1 MSEIDTLTH
10 SLNNL
15 NFNSIEKK
23 LIDTYI
29 KYNNTYHN
37 NFHNLISKNNED
49 DQEILLEINFLFQ
62 KYSLEAK
69 NDLLKYNI
77 VNINEYT
84 PEFLI
89 CILAYI
95 DSYFDPEN
103 YDHVYKEAIQKL
115 EQNEDIGKLESVVN
129 FMNNP

>member
-10 SLNNL
+10 NLNNL

-23 LIDTYI
+23 LIDVYI
-29 KYNNTYHN
+29 KYNNTYHD
-37 NFHNLISKNNED
+37 NFHNLISINNEN

-62 KYSLEAK
+62 NYSLEVK

-77 VNINEYT
+77 VNINDYT
-84 PEFLI
+84 PEFVI

-103 YDHVYKEAIQKL
+103 YDHIYKEAIQKL
-115 EQNEDIGKLESVVN
+115 ESNEDLETVVN
-129 FMNNP
+129 FINNP

>member
-10 SLNNL
+10 NLNNL
-15 NFNSIEKK
+15 NFNSIKKK
-23 LIDTYI
+23 LIDAYI

-84 PEFLI
+84 PEFLT
-89 CILAYI
+89 CILAYV

-103 YDHVYKEAIQKL
+103 YDHVYKEAMQKL
-115 EQNEDIGKLESVVN
+115 ECNEDLETVVN
-129 FMNNP
+129 FINNP

>member
-1 MSEIDTLTH
+1 MSEIDTLTNN
-10 SLNNL
+10 LNNL
-15 NFNSIEKK
+15 NFNSIQKK
-23 LIDTYI
+23 LIDAYI
-29 KYNNTYHN
+29 EYNYKHHG
-37 NFHNLISKNNED
+37 NFHTLIKKNNED

-62 KYSLEAK
+62 KYSLEVK

-77 VNINEYT
+77 VNINDYT
-84 PEFLI
+84 PEFII

-115 EQNEDIGKLESVVN
+115 EQNQDVEELEKVVN
-129 FMNNP
+129 FINNP